1 MIVAQRRRL
10 VIGFLAPATMLYL
23 LFVIWPILRS
33 FQYGF
38 FYWQGVSKD
47 MRYEGLNNFIQALTK
62 DPNFWV
68 TLGNNAQYMLI
79 TSVIILPL
87 SLLIAVLLSK
97 KGWPSRV
104 YPIVF
109 FAPNVLSLAT
119 VAILFMFIY
128 NPILG
133 LLNGFLKVVGLG
145 IWKRSWLVDQF
156 WALPA
161 ISFAE
166 VWRLTGFYML
176 LFLAGIK
183 NIPTELFESARIDGA
198 SEVRQFFSI
207 TLPMITEMIQIAVVF
222 LIINGLNVFVL
233 PQIMTDGGPG
243 RHTQTEALYMYEQ
256 AFKFSNL
263 GYSCAMGLLMFII
276 VLVFSIVSLRL
287 TRGRSSVEY

>member
-1 MIVAQRRRL
+1 ML
-10 VIGFLAPATMLYL
+10 VTC
-23 LFVIWPILRS
+23 
-33 FQYGF
+33 
-38 FYWQGVSKD
+38 
-47 MRYEGLNNFIQALTK
+47 
-62 DPNFWV
+62 
-68 TLGNNAQYMLI
+68 
-79 TSVIILPL
+79 VIILPL

-145 IWKRSWLVDQF
+145 SWKRSWLVDQF

-263 GYSCAMGLLMFII
+263 GYACAMGLLMFII
-276 VLVFSIVSLRL
+276 VLVFSIFSLRL

>member
-10 VIGFLAPATMLYL
+10 IIGFLAPATILYL

-47 MRYEGLNNFIQALTK
+47 MRFEGLNNFIQALTK
-62 DPNFWV
+62 DPNFWE

-79 TSVIILPL
+79 TCVIILPL
-87 SLLIAVLLSK
+87 SLLIAALLIR
-97 KGWPSRV
+97 KGWPARV

-133 LLNGFLKVVGLG
+133 LLNGFLKLVGLG
-145 IWKRSWLVDQF
+145 SWTRSWLVDQF
-156 WALPA
+156 WALPG

-183 NIPTELFESARIDGA
+183 NIPAELFESARMDGA

-256 AFKFSNL
+256 AFKNSNL
-263 GYSCAMGLLMFII
+263 GYACAMGLLMFVI
-276 VLVFSIVSLRL
+276 VLVVSIVSLRL
-287 TRGRSSVEY
+287 TRGRSSIEY

>member
-1 MIVAQRRRL
+1 MILPERRRL
-10 VIGFLAPATMLYL
+10 VIAFLAPATLAYL
-23 LFVIWPILRS
+23 LFVVYPILRS

-38 FYWQGVSKD
+38 FYWQGVSKQ
-47 MRYEGLNNFIQALTK
+47 MRYEGLNNFVKALTK
-62 DPNFWV
+62 DDVFWT
-68 TLGNNAQYMLI
+68 TLGNNAQYMII
-79 TSVIILPL
+79 TCVIILPL

-97 KGWPSRV
+97 KGWASRV

-119 VAILFMFIY
+119 VAILWMFIY

-133 LLNGFLKVVGLG
+133 LLNGFLKLVGLG
-145 IWKRSWLVDQF
+145 TWVKSWLVDQV
-156 WALPA
+156 WALPS

-183 NIPTELFESARIDGA
+183 NIPSELFESARIDGA
-198 SEVRQFFSI
+198 SEARQFFSI
-207 TLPMITEMIQIAVVF
+207 TLPMITEMMQIGVIF

-243 RHTQTEALYMYEQ
+243 RHTQTIALYMYER
-256 AFKFSNL
+256 AFKNSNF
-263 GYSCAMGLLMFII
+263 GYACAMGLLMFVI
-276 VLVFSIVSLRL
+276 VLVISILSLRL
-287 TRGRSSVEY
+287 TRRRSSIDY